1 MKKATSIILKS
12 LLGFVLLILIL
23 LFTVPL
29 VFWDKIKEKVESV
42 VNESVNARI
51 SFGEYKLGFFK
62 DFPNLTFSLNDLS
75 VSGTGRFEGDTL
87 ASAKSIN
94 MVFNLKSLFGKQGY
108 ELKSLSIDRAGI
120 STLVLDA

>member
-51 SFGEYKLGFFK
+51 TFGEYKLGFFK